1 MGTKSGTIPEN
12 PGQIITL
19 TDSRTS
25 FLFFNGKG
33 QLDDWKLTVPTAL
46 VTERDVSCQGQRTA
60 LPLRMPPPPLLQLT
74 VTSHSQIK
82 KVLRLTRNANS
93 LKVDLSEEGKSDPYI
108 EVNNRK

>member
-1 MGTKSGTIPEN
+1 MGIKSGTIPEN

-25 FLFFNGKG
+25 FLFFNEKG

-60 LPLRMPPPPLLQLT
+60 LPLRMPPPPPFAT
-74 VTSHSQIK
+74 DSDVTQSNK
-82 KVLRLTRNANS
+82 KSAKINP
-93 LKVDLSEEGKSDPYI
+93 ECQFPKSRPI
-108 EVNNRK
+108 